1 MKACPPAASAA
12 AASARPGKDIWLFG
26 GGLPLLPAPA
36 PAIPLTL
43 DRQRHYP
50 KSGIMLLE
58 YQVGRAS

>member
-1 MKACPPAASAA
+1 
-12 AASARPGKDIWLFG
+12 LFG

-36 PAIPLTL
+36 PALPLTL